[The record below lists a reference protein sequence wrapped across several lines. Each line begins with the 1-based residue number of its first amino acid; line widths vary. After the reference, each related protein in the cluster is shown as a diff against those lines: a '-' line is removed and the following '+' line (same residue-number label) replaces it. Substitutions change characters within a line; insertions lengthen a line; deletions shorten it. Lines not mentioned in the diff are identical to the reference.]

1 MKRFLAIF
9 ILFLWCGTVFAV
21 PSDLMTILP
30 VAVDDTVDE
39 AVDENTRNTA
49 VSTPYNTHTHS
60 GIIPENAIIVGST
73 NAPFTTIQSAINSAS
88 SGDVIV
94 VNEATY
100 TEALSGFPDGI
111 TLMALG
117 SAENTVITQT
127 AVTVVDL
134 DTASGVT
141 VRGFKLI
148 ITNADGATDYC
159 VDSENDAASDYNI
172 IEKCIM
178 EWTSSNS
185 INAYKAVN
193 IGDGNTILRDN
204 RITITNTATS
214 GFAQAVTMNAAHTF
228 FVYDNIID
236 LNDSST
242 GQVNSI
248 ALLQDSSSG
257 INYWFNNIILVDS
270 AITISGDIRAL
281 NAKGTSFIIGNRID
295 VDCSSTGGSKGIFG
309 GTTTYVLGNQ
319 IDSTTGDSDGEWLS
333 GGTTVFAS
341 GNAVTGDADYTAA
354 SSPRVNANQI
364 LETMIF
370 GGGDNVTTATEVDAM
385 FFGGFVVG
393 TDSDNFIFDDATHGS
408 GVGAVFLGNATIDA
422 TFTGFHYYQLGDID
436 LQMGEV
442 VKLVDGKLYRSD
454 TLKDPKVIGLY
465 TGLTNWVDSLGNE
478 VVKPKEIEVEYWDEV
493 DERYKIKKKKLHG
506 QPVGKQ
512 GKAVKASDFSY
523 SVAISG
529 DSQHEN
535 PDNPLQGAYI
545 TVSAGI
551 IKNGDLLTSSATA
564 GYLEL
569 QADDIIHSY
578 TVAQAREDISQ
589 DTQQGYVYLLK

>member
-1 MKRFLAIF
+1 
-9 ILFLWCGTVFAV
+9 
-21 PSDLMTILP
+21 
-30 VAVDDTVDE
+30 
-39 AVDENTRNTA
+39 
-49 VSTPYNTHTHS
+49 
-60 GIIPENAIIVGST
+60 
-73 NAPFTTIQSAINSAS
+73 
-88 SGDVIV
+88 
-94 VNEATY
+94 
-100 TEALSGFPDGI
+100 
-111 TLMALG
+111 
-117 SAENTVITQT
+117 
-127 AVTVVDL
+127 
-134 DTASGVT
+134 
-141 VRGFKLI
+141 
-148 ITNADGATDYC
+148 
-159 VDSENDAASDYNI
+159 
-172 IEKCIM
+172 
-178 EWTSSNS
+178 
-185 INAYKAVN
+185 
-193 IGDGNTILRDN
+193 
-204 RITITNTATS
+204 
-214 GFAQAVTMNAAHTF
+214 
-228 FVYDNIID
+228 
-236 LNDSST
+236 
-242 GQVNSI
+242 
-248 ALLQDSSSG
+248 
-257 INYWFNNIILVDS
+257 
-270 AITISGDIRAL
+270 
-281 NAKGTSFIIGNRID
+281 
-295 VDCSSTGGSKGIFG
+295 
-309 GTTTYVLGNQ
+309 
-319 IDSTTGDSDGEWLS
+319 
-333 GGTTVFAS
+333 
-341 GNAVTGDADYTAA
+341 
-354 SSPRVNANQI
+354 
-364 LETMIF
+364 
-370 GGGDNVTTATEVDAM
+370 
-385 FFGGFVVG
+385 
-393 TDSDNFIFDDATHGS
+393 ATHGS